1 MTSSTTTH
9 VNSGRRPHF
18 YIIFMLLNYLV
29 YSCTYVYLRVLNQYS
44 THWNKNTP
52 TTAMICTVG
61 QLKPPLIVTGN
72 KFNHANDPQTSRKI
86 VYVYFYCV
94 HETQLMRE
102 SCMTF
107 SLCINSHVNKI
118 NTSQS
123 ELLLFVA
130 YWAYS
135 ILTHLF
141 LPQFILDYLRSPLFT
156 D

>member
-1 MTSSTTTH
+1 MYTTCSPHVAKIRASGKDLPVSSE
-9 VNSGRRPHF
+9 
-18 YIIFMLLNYLV
+18 I
-29 YSCTYVYLRVLNQYS
+29 
-44 THWNKNTP
+44 
-52 TTAMICTVG
+52 
-61 QLKPPLIVTGN
+61 KPPLIVTGN

-123 ELLLFVA
+123 ELLLFVS
-130 YWAYS
+130 Y
-135 ILTHLF
+135 
-141 LPQFILDYLRSPLFT
+141 
-156 D
+156 

>member
-1 MTSSTTTH
+1 MKQNHRPLTFQTKEK
-9 VNSGRRPHF
+9 SGTLTVISF
-18 YIIFMLLNYLV
+18 IFLKMGPNLKIP
-29 YSCTYVYLRVLNQYS
+29 SE
-44 THWNKNTP
+44 
-52 TTAMICTVG
+52 I
-61 QLKPPLIVTGN
+61 KPPLIVTGN

-130 YWAYS
+130 Y
-135 ILTHLF
+135 
-141 LPQFILDYLRSPLFT
+141 
-156 D
+156 

>member
-1 MTSSTTTH
+1 MKQNHWPLTFQTKVKSNTLTVIS
-9 VNSGRRPHF
+9 F
-18 YIIFMLLNYLV
+18 IFFEDGTKLEI
-29 YSCTYVYLRVLNQYS
+29 
-44 THWNKNTP
+44 P
-52 TTAMICTVG
+52 FEI
-61 QLKPPLIVTGN
+61 KPPLIVTGN

-123 ELLLFVA
+123 ELLFFVA
-130 YWAYS
+130 YWAYCIFS
-135 ILTHLF
+135 SF
-141 LPQFILDYLRSPLFT
+141 SSPFCIAT
-156 D
+156 MHIFNFSSRPAPIKV